1 VGGKVIFSNPDAVA
15 HTFTAG
21 TAPDDQSG
29 KFDSSLVMAGSSY
42 EWTPTTKGQ
51 YDYFCLIHPWMVG
64 IILVGEVTY
73 IPPQPESKIIVST
86 DTSKYNKGE
95 TGTYTLEEALK
106 IQAARVA
113 SASTNPAYGDSYPPY
128 LDAGGVGIVIVG
140 AVFGGVAGAFFIR
153 GRSGKHAAMGRG

>member
-1 VGGKVIFSNPDAVA
+1 
-15 HTFTAG
+15 
-21 TAPDDQSG
+21 
-29 KFDSSLVMAGSSY
+29 MAGSSY